1 MVRIVGFFAGLLF
14 VAVLMFAAF
23 QRREPSDPLPHGLP
37 PLEQKWSFDSGFGI
51 FGKYDNRQLQ
61 RGFAVYK
68 GVCSSCHSL
77 KLVAFR
83 DLEDIGFKPA
93 EVKAIAKDWA
103 SEVPSI
109 NPETGEPATRKALPS
124 DYFPGPYANEVAG
137 RAANNN
143 ALPPDM
149 SLLAKAR
156 EGGSAYIYSLVSHG
170 YDDKARPK
178 GFETPD
184 GLYFNKYYANLNI
197 AMPPPLS
204 ADGQV
209 DYADGTKST
218 IDQNAKDVAAFLMW
232 TAEPK
237 LRDRRETGLASV
249 LFLIVLSGLLWGT
262 YKKVW
267 RDVKTPPVVRGVVPA
282 E

>member
-1 MVRIVGFFAGLLF
+1 MVRIVGFLAGLAF
-14 VAVLMFAAF
+14 VVVLLFAAF
-23 QRREPSDPLPHGLP
+23 QPRPANDPLPHGLEP
-37 PLEQKWSFDSGFGI
+37 MTTAFSFTQGAGV
-51 FGKYDNRQLQ
+51 FGKYDNQQLQ

-68 GVCSSCHSL
+68 GVCASCHSL

-83 DLEDIGFKPA
+83 DLREIGMSEA
-93 EVKAIAKDWA
+93 EVKAVAKNWA
-103 SEVPSI
+103 SEVPTE
-109 NPETGEPATRKALPS
+109 NPETGEPATRKALPA
-124 DYFPGPYANEVAG
+124 DRFPGPYANDIAA

-156 EGGSAYIYSLVSHG
+156 EGGPQYIWSLVGHG

-178 GFETPD
+178 GWETPT

-197 AMPPPLS
+197 AMPPPLI

-209 DYADGTKST
+209 EYNDGTKST
-218 IDQNAKDVAAFLMW
+218 VDQNAKDVSAFLMW
-232 TAEPK
+232 AAEPK
-237 LRDRRETGLASV
+237 LIARRETGLAAV
-249 LFLIVLSGLLWGT
+249 LFLTVLTGLLWFT

-267 RDVKTPPVVRGVVPA
+267 KDVKRPQPGMAPA

>member
-1 MVRIVGFFAGLLF
+1 MVRIVGFFAGLAFAL
-14 VAVLMFAAF
+14 VLMLAAF
-23 QRREPSDPLPHGLP
+23 QHREPSAPLPHGLP
-37 PLEQKWSFDSGFGI
+37 PLEQKWSFDSGMGI
-51 FGKYDNRQLQ
+51 FGKYDRQQLQ

-68 GVCSSCHSL
+68 QVCSGCHSL

-83 DLEDIGFKPA
+83 DLEDIGFSAA
-93 EVKAIAKDWA
+93 EVKAEAKQHD
-103 SEVPSI
+103 VPSL
-109 NPETGEPATRKALPS
+109 NPETGEVATRKGVPS
-124 DYFPGPYANEVAG
+124 DYFPGPYPNEIAA

-149 SLLAKAR
+149 SLIVKAR

-170 YDDKARPK
+170 YDEAGRPK
-178 GFETPD
+178 GFETPT

-197 AMPPPLS
+197 AMPPPLA

-209 DYADGTKST
+209 TYGDSTKST
-218 IDQNAKDVAAFLMW
+218 VDQNAKDIAAFLMW

-237 LRDRRETGLASV
+237 LMARRETGVDAV
-249 LFLIVLSGLLWGT
+249 LFLTILTGLLFLT

-267 RDVKTPPVVRGVVPA
+267 KDVEKPGAAPKIAPA

>member
-1 MVRIVGFFAGLLF
+1 MVRIVGFFAGLAF
-14 VAVLMFAAF
+14 VLVLMLAAF
-23 QRREPSDPLPHGLP
+23 QHREPSAPLPHGMP
-37 PLEQKWSFDSGFGI
+37 PIDQKWSFDSGMGI
-51 FGKYDNRQLQ
+51 FGKYDRQQLQ

-68 GVCSSCHSL
+68 QVCSGCHSL

-83 DLEDIGFKPA
+83 DLEDIGFSAA
-93 EVKAIAKDWA
+93 EVKAEAKQHD
-103 SEVPSI
+103 VPSL
-109 NPETGEPATRKALPS
+109 NPETGEVATRKGVPS
-124 DYFPGPYANEVAG
+124 DYFPGPYPNEIAA

-156 EGGSAYIYSLVSHG
+156 EGGSAYIYSLVGHG
-170 YDDKARPK
+170 YDEAGRPK
-178 GFETPD
+178 GFETPT

-197 AMPPPLS
+197 AMPPPLA

-209 DYADGTKST
+209 TYGDNTKST
-218 IDQNAKDVAAFLMW
+218 VDQNAKDIAAFLMW

-237 LRDRRETGLASV
+237 LMARRETGVAAV
-249 LFLIVLSGLLWGT
+249 LFLTILTGLLFAT

-267 RDVKTPPVVRGVVPA
+267 KDVKKPGAAAGLAPA